1 MPGARAAA
9 ARTIAC
15 CDGYVGPTDA
25 DTSLQKAL
33 FDRVYDKR
41 KAAALEL
48 ERYVDTFSH
57 RHVRDCVA
65 RQDRAKIGQI
75 VQQLC
80 SFLTEQ
86 PPPNANARNGGLIGL
101 AGIGIALGQEVAA
114 YLDQMI
120 GPVLACFS
128 DADSKTRYFACESFY
143 NIAKVCKGE
152 ILVYFNEVFVV
163 LARLAADSEVSVKNG
178 AELLDRLFKDIVCEC
193 APHYVSVYQ
202 DVSRVRAR
210 QDRELGLLGGAQELA
225 VAREKAEHERYLCDM
240 HEQHDHRN
248 TVTNKAFSLARL
260 VPLLAERMQVISP
273 LTRNYLVGWI
283 AVLDSVPDL
292 QLVAYLSVFL
302 KHLFQYLGDPN
313 TDVRVATA
321 EVLADFLREIRE
333 AAQHQTRGPCTST
346 EATPSAE
353 SVSETPSEDKEPDA
367 EAPQDPNDDDADEL
381 VWIHSS
387 DVRIEYDALLEI
399 LLELVQDH
407 DVEIQA
413 TTFEW
418 ITEFLR
424 VVPDMVVPF
433 TPRLIA
439 SVLPCLAHPA
449 PAIQMAAVETNKQL
463 FAAVEQLPAHNDQT
477 SALDSFATT
486 NALKQHLLDQHD
498 QARLQALEWLMMLHA
513 KSPSKI
519 FSMEDGSVSLLLR
532 VLSDPNE
539 EVILS
544 DMRLL
549 IQICS
554 QADERHFRAFMS
566 DLLELFATDRKL
578 LETWGSLI
586 VRQLCANLQTE
597 RVFCMLADILESY
610 ADLEFASIM
619 VQNLNLILVASQELQ
634 PLRRRLRALDA
645 RENQQ
650 LFVRLYR
657 CWSHNAIS
665 AFCLCLLT
673 QAYEHAYNMLRIF
686 AELEVSLSMLL
697 QIDKLV
703 QLIESPIFTSL
714 RLQLLEPEQNP
725 YLFKCLYGML
735 MLLPQ
740 SSAFATLRNR
750 LHAINGLGH
759 LTPPTRSAAPA
770 RASPMADATWS
781 DLLAHF
787 RAIQQRH
794 ERTRTST
801 PARAPTERMR
811 EPSMTRDDAP
821 RRRRA
826 EAAPFASTSR
836 STAPLGVTNV
846 EAKGPP
852 GTRAARE

>member
-1 MPGARAAA
+1 M
-9 ARTIAC
+9 
-15 CDGYVGPTDA
+15 
-25 DTSLQKAL
+25 
-33 FDRVYDKR
+33 
-41 KAAALEL
+41 
-48 ERYVDTFSH
+48 
-57 RHVRDCVA
+57 A
-65 RQDRAKIGQI
+65 RQDRAKVGQI

-128 DADSKTRYFACESFY
+128 DADPKTRYFACESFY

-225 VAREKAEHERYLCDM
+225 VAREKAEHERYLSEM

-260 VPLLAERMQVISP
+260 VPLLSERMQVISP
-273 LTRNYLVGWI
+273 LTRNYLIGWI

-321 EVLADFLREIRE
+321 EVLAGFLREIRE
-333 AAQHQTRGPCTST
+333 AAQHQSHVERPST
-346 EATPSAE
+346 EPPSAE
-353 SVSETPSEDKEPDA
+353 SSPDVPPEDRAD
-367 EAPQDPNDDDADEL
+367 EAPATGDDADEL

-387 DVRIEYDALLEI
+387 DVRIEYDALIEI

-433 TPRLIA
+433 TPRLIS

-449 PAIQMAAVETNKQL
+449 PAIQVAAIETNKQL
-463 FAAVEQLPAHNDQT
+463 FTAVEQLPELDGTA

-486 NALKQHLLDQHD
+486 NALKQHLVDQHD

-513 KSPSKI
+513 KSPSKL

-532 VLSDPNE
+532 VLSDPSE

-554 QADERHFRAFMS
+554 QADERHFRVFMS

-597 RVFCMLADILESY
+597 RVFCMLAEILESY

-673 QAYEHAYNMLRIF
+673 QAYEHAYHMLRIF

-714 RLQLLEPEQNP
+714 RLQLLEPEQHP
-725 YLFKCLYGML
+725 FLFKCLYGML

-750 LHAINGLGH
+750 LHAINGLGY
-759 LTPPTRSAAPA
+759 LALPTRAAAPT
-770 RASPMADATWS
+770 RAQRPPMPETAWN

-794 ERTRTST
+794 ERTRAT
-801 PARAPTERMR
+801 APTRPATERAR
-811 EPSMTRDDAP
+811 ESSTTRDEAS
-821 RRRRA
+821 RRRRN
-826 EAAPFASTSR
+826 EAAPFAHTSR
-836 STAPLGVTNV
+836 STAPLGVTHV
-846 EAKGPP
+846 EAKAAP

>member
-1 MPGARAAA
+1 M
-9 ARTIAC
+9 
-15 CDGYVGPTDA
+15 
-25 DTSLQKAL
+25 
-33 FDRVYDKR
+33 
-41 KAAALEL
+41 
-48 ERYVDTFSH
+48 
-57 RHVRDCVA
+57 RDCVA
-65 RQDRAKIGQI
+65 RQDRAKIAQI

-128 DADSKTRYFACESFY
+128 DADPKTRYFACESFY

-193 APHYVSVYQ
+193 APHYVSIYQ
-202 DVSRVRAR
+202 DVARVRAR
-210 QDRELGLLGGAQELA
+210 QDKEQGLLGGAHELA
-225 VAREKAEHERYLCDM
+225 VAREKAEHERYLSEI

-260 VPLLAERMQVISP
+260 VPLLSERMQVVSP
-273 LTRNYLVGWI
+273 LTRNYLVSWI

-292 QLVAYLSVFL
+292 QLVTYLSVFL

-321 EVLADFLREIRE
+321 QVLADFLQEIRE
-333 AAQHQTRGPCTST
+333 AAQHHHDAPRPRTEAST
-346 EATPSAE
+346 ESEA
-353 SVSETPSEDKEPDA
+353 SVEA
-367 EAPQDPNDDDADEL
+367 EAPTDTEAPSKAEEAAAIDDADEL
-381 VWIHSS
+381 VWIHST
-387 DVRIEYDALLEI
+387 DVRIEYDAILEI

-424 VVPDMVVPF
+424 DVPAMVVPF
-433 TPRLIA
+433 TPRLIS

-449 PAIQMAAVETNKQL
+449 PAIQLAAVETNKQL
-463 FAAVEQLPAHNDQT
+463 YAAVEQLPE
-477 SALDSFATT
+477 LDGSSSGLDLFATT
-486 NALKQHLLDQHD
+486 NALKQHLVDQHD
-498 QARLQALEWLMMLHA
+498 QTRLQALEWLMMLHA
-513 KSPSKI
+513 KSPSKL

-532 VLSDPNE
+532 VLSDPSE
-539 EVILS
+539 EIILC

-549 IQICS
+549 VQICS
-554 QADERHFRAFMS
+554 QADERHFRVFMS
-566 DLLELFATDRKL
+566 DLLGLFATDRKL

-597 RVFCMLADILESY
+597 RVFCMLAEILESY
-610 ADLEFASIM
+610 SDLEFASIM
-619 VQNLNLILVASQELQ
+619 VQNLNLILVASQELK

-686 AELEVSLSMLL
+686 AELDVSLSMLL

-725 YLFKCLYGML
+725 FLFKCLYGML

-750 LHAINGLGH
+750 LHAINGLGY
-759 LTPPTRSAAPA
+759 LALPNRSPAP
-770 RASPMADATWS
+770 RAVRAPPMAEIAWS

-794 ERTRTST
+794 ERTRL
-801 PARAPTERMR
+801 AAPTRSERAR
-811 EPSMTRDDAP
+811 EPSTTRDDAP

-826 EAAPFASTSR
+826 EAPPFASPSR
-836 STAPLGVTNV
+836 STAPLGVTHV
-846 EAKGPP
+846 ESKVLPS
-852 GTRAARE
+852 TRAARE

>member
-1 MPGARAAA
+1 M
-9 ARTIAC
+9 
-15 CDGYVGPTDA
+15 DA
-25 DTSLQKAL
+25 SLQKAL

-41 KAAALEL
+41 KAAALDL
-48 ERYVDTFSH
+48 E

-80 SFLTEQ
+80 SFLTEK

-128 DADSKTRYFACESFY
+128 DADPKTRYFACESFY

-210 QDRELGLLGGAQELA
+210 QDRELGLLGGTQELA
-225 VAREKAEHERYLCDM
+225 VAREKAEHERYLSEM

-260 VPLLAERMQVISP
+260 VPLLSERMQVISP

-321 EVLADFLREIRE
+321 EVLAGFLREIRE
-333 AAQHQTRGPCTST
+333 AAQHQSHLER
-346 EATPSAE
+346 PSAE
-353 SVSETPSEDKEPDA
+353 PPAESAREEPED
-367 EAPQDPNDDDADEL
+367 EASATGDDEADEL

-387 DVRIEYDALLEI
+387 DVRIEYDALIEI

-433 TPRLIA
+433 TPRLIS

-449 PAIQMAAVETNKQL
+449 PAIQMAAIETNKQL
-463 FAAVEQLPAHNDQT
+463 FTAVEQLPALDGT
-477 SALDSFATT
+477 AGALDSFATT
-486 NALKQHLLDQHD
+486 NALKQHLVDQHD

-513 KSPSKI
+513 KSPSKL

-532 VLSDPNE
+532 VLSDPSE

-554 QADERHFRAFMS
+554 QADERHFRVFMS

-597 RVFCMLADILESY
+597 RVFCMLAEILESY

-619 VQNLNLILVASQELQ
+619 VQNLNLILVASQELR

-673 QAYEHAYNMLRIF
+673 QAYEHAYHMLRIF

-714 RLQLLEPEQNP
+714 RLQLLEPEQHP
-725 YLFKCLYGML
+725 FLFKCLYGML

-750 LHAINGLGH
+750 LHAINGLGY
-759 LTPPTRSAAPA
+759 LALPNRTSAPS
-770 RASPMADATWS
+770 RAQRLPMPESAWN

-794 ERTRTST
+794 ERTRTT
-801 PARAPTERMR
+801 APTRAATERAR
-811 EPSMTRDDAP
+811 ETSTTRDEAP
-821 RRRRA
+821 RRRRN
-826 EAAPFASTSR
+826 EAAPFAATR
-836 STAPLGVTNV
+836 STAPLGVTHV
-846 EAKGPP
+846 DAKAAP